1 MLTPRNTVY
10 LHLEVWARSKINTYG
25 MRRKHVIIENISMSD
40 WANKHLPTDIE
51 LHYSS
56 WNSKLVNFK

>member
-10 LHLEVWARSKINTYG
+10 LHLEVRARSKINTYG

-40 WANKHLPTDIE
+40 WAKNHLPTDIE